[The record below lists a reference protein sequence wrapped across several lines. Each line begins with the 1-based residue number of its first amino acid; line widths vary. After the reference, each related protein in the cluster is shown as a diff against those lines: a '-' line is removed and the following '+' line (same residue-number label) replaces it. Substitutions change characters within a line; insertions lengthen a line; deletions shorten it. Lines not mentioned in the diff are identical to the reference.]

1 MQKKTTW
8 QNRLDMIVE
17 GKVEKPEI
25 VNLMRLPDIDEWAL
39 GKIKTHWQVDEAFF
53 SIGGSLFGGY
63 IASLAD
69 QVLSHTTL
77 TILDEDKF
85 FRTISLDVEFYKP
98 IKKGILNITGIVVH
112 KSKTRVHC
120 QVTFEQNDKLMAQAK
135 GIQQLV

>member
-1 MQKKTTW
+1 
-8 QNRLDMIVE
+8 MIVD
-17 GKVEKPEI
+17 GKLEKPEL
-25 VNLMRLPDIDEWAL
+25 VNLMRLPDIDEWTA

-69 QVLSHTTL
+69 QVLSHTAL
-77 TILDEDKF
+77 TVLDDDKF

-98 IKKGILNITGIVVH
+98 IKKGVLNITGAVNH
-112 KSKTRVHC
+112 KSKTRLHC
-120 QVTFEQNDKLMAQAK
+120 QVSFEQDGQLMAQAK